1 MKIHTP
7 EPIKKMSEIN
17 LITFDLDDTFW
28 DIRSTIINAENN
40 SRKWAED
47 RIGKKIE
54 WGTFEDFMK
63 IRSELVKKDP
73 SLEYD
78 LGMLRK
84 KTIAH
89 HTKKFFKETKDLN
102 EFIED
107 AYFFFLEQRHKV
119 TFYDDVIAVLEELSA
134 EYKLGVLT
142 NGNAD
147 VNKLGIGHLFDFSIS
162 SMDVKSNKPDRAH
175 FVKAHELSQVDFKNI
190 LHVGDHPVNDIVG
203 ARELG
208 INTMWFNLNN
218 LNWEIDESPPIQFNK
233 WSQFINLVKKSYDN

>member
-40 SRKWAED
+40 SRKWIED

-107 AYFFFLEQRHKV
+107 AYFFFLEERHKV

-162 SMDVKSNKPDRAH
+162 SMDVKSNKPGRAH
-175 FVKAHELSQVDFKNI
+175 FVKAHELSQVDFKNT

>member
-1 MKIHTP
+1 MKTLIQEH
-7 EPIKKMSEIN
+7 IKRMSKIE

-28 DIRSTIINAENN
+28 DIRSTIVNAEMN
-40 SRKWAED
+40 SRQWSED
-47 RIGKKIE
+47 RIGEKIE

-89 HTKKFFKETKDLN
+89 HTKKFFKNTKDFN

-107 AYFFFLEQRHKV
+107 AYIFFLGERHKV
-119 TFYDDVIAVLEELSA
+119 TFYDDVVLVLEELSS

-147 VNKLGIGHLFDFSIS
+147 VNKLGIGHLFNFSIS
-162 SMDVKSNKPDRAH
+162 SMDVKSNKPDKAH
-175 FVKAHELSQVDFKNI
+175 FVKANELSQVDFKNT
-190 LHVGDHPVNDIVG
+190 LHVGDHPVNDILG
-203 ARELG
+203 ARNLG

-218 LNWEIDESPPIQFNK
+218 LNWEVDDNPLIQYNK
-233 WSQFINLVKKSYDN
+233 WSEFHDLIKNNYGN

>member
-1 MKIHTP
+1 MKTLIQEH
-7 EPIKKMSEIN
+7 IKRMSKIE

-28 DIRSTIINAENN
+28 DIRSTIVNAEMN
-40 SRKWAED
+40 SRQWSED
-47 RIGKKIE
+47 RIGEKIE

-63 IRSELVKKDP
+63 IRSELVKKDL

-89 HTKKFFKETKDLN
+89 HTKKFFKNTKDFN

-107 AYFFFLEQRHKV
+107 AYIFFLGERHKV
-119 TFYDDVIAVLEELSA
+119 TFYDDVVLVLEELCS

-162 SMDVKSNKPDRAH
+162 SMDVKSNKPDKAH
-175 FVKAHELSQVDFKNI
+175 FVKAHELSQVDFKNT
-190 LHVGDHPVNDIVG
+190 LHVGDHPVNDILG
-203 ARELG
+203 ARNLG

-218 LNWEIDESPPIQFNK
+218 LNWEIDDNPPIQFNK
-233 WSQFINLVKKSYDN
+233 WSEFHDLIKNNYGN

>member
-1 MKIHTP
+1 MSKI
-7 EPIKKMSEIN
+7 E

-28 DIRSTIINAENN
+28 DIRSTIVNAEMN
-40 SRKWAED
+40 SRQWSED
-47 RIGKKIE
+47 RIGEKIE

-89 HTKKFFKETKDLN
+89 HTKKFFKNTKDFN

-107 AYFFFLEQRHKV
+107 AYIFFLGERHKV
-119 TFYDDVIAVLEELSA
+119 TFYDDVVLVLEELCS

-162 SMDVKSNKPDRAH
+162 SMDVKSNKPDKAH
-175 FVKAHELSQVDFKNI
+175 FVKANELSQVDFKNT
-190 LHVGDHPVNDIVG
+190 LHVGDHPVN
-203 ARELG
+203 ELQNYASTYEG
-208 INTMWFNLNN
+208 SLEVD
-218 LNWEIDESPPIQFNK
+218 LA
-233 WSQFINLVKKSYDN
+233 

>member
-1 MKIHTP
+1 MSKI
-7 EPIKKMSEIN
+7 E
-17 LITFDLDDTFW
+17 LITFDIDDTFW
-28 DIRSTIINAENN
+28 DIRSTIVNAEMN
-40 SRKWAED
+40 SRQWSED
-47 RIGKKIE
+47 RIGEKIE

-89 HTKKFFKETKDLN
+89 HTKKFFKNTKDFN

-107 AYFFFLEQRHKV
+107 AYIFFLGERHKV
-119 TFYDDVIAVLEELSA
+119 TFCDDVVLVLEELCS

-162 SMDVKSNKPDRAH
+162 SVDVKSNKPDKAH
-175 FVKAHELSQVDFKNI
+175 FVKARELSQVDFKNT
-190 LHVGDHPVNDIVG
+190 LHVGDHPVNDIFG
-203 ARELG
+203 ARNLG

-218 LNWEIDESPPIQFNK
+218 LNWEVDDNPPIQFNK
-233 WSQFINLVKKSYDN
+233 WSEFHDLIKNNYGN

>member
-107 AYFFFLEQRHKV
+107 AYFFFLEERHKV

-142 NGNAD
+142 IGNAD

-162 SMDVKSNKPDRAH
+162 SMDVKSNKPGRAH
-175 FVKAHELSQVDFKNI
+175 FVKAHELSQVDFKNT

-208 INTMWFNLNN
+208 INTMWFNPNN

>member
-162 SMDVKSNKPDRAH
+162 SMDVKSNKPGRAH
-175 FVKAHELSQVDFKNI
+175 FVKAHELSQVDFKNT

>member
-1 MKIHTP
+1 
-7 EPIKKMSEIN
+7 
-17 LITFDLDDTFW
+17 
-28 DIRSTIINAENN
+28 
-40 SRKWAED
+40 
-47 RIGKKIE
+47 
-54 WGTFEDFMK
+54 MK

-107 AYFFFLEQRHKV
+107 AYFFFLEERHKV

-162 SMDVKSNKPDRAH
+162 SMDVKSNKPGRAH
-175 FVKAHELSQVDFKNI
+175 FVKAHELSQVDFKNT

>member
-84 KTIAH
+84 KTIAY

-107 AYFFFLEQRHKV
+107 AYFFFLEERHKV

-162 SMDVKSNKPDRAH
+162 SMDVKSNKPGRAH
-175 FVKAHELSQVDFKNI
+175 FVKAHELSQVDFKNT